1 MMKKLMASSIVAT
14 MLVTGA
20 FSTAAF
26 AQQGETATAKNPV
39 AAAPANNT
47 VQTSA
52 LTAQASS
59 ASTRADK
66 LIAFAESLQGKVQ
79 YGYGKRITSD
89 PNNMILDCSSFT
101 QYVYKQALGVK
112 MGWGANTQYKS
123 FPKVAKANLRKGDL
137 VFFSVSNPSKIG
149 HLGIYIGGGK
159 FIHNVNPKSDVVI
172 SDMTKGYWKKHY
184 IDAARPL

>member
-26 AQQGETATAKNPV
+26 AQQGETATA
-39 AAAPANNT
+39 APANNT
-47 VQTSA
+47 VQSSA
-52 LTAQASS
+52 LTAQATS

-79 YGYGKRITSD
+79 YGWGKRITSD
-89 PNNMILDCSSFT
+89 PNKMILDCSSFT

-112 MGWGANTQYKS
+112 MGWGANRQYNAFKHI
-123 FPKVAKANLRKGDL
+123 AKADLRKGDL

-149 HLGIYIGGGK
+149 HVGIYIGGGK
-159 FIHNVNPKSDVVI
+159 FIHNLNPKNDVVI
-172 SDMTKGYWKKHY
+172 SDLSKGYWKKHY
-184 IDAARPL
+184 IDAARPLN